1 MTTFLYKTLT
11 APCKTPTSLFKITIV
26 HYKTCISLYK
36 TCISLYKTTT
46 SLLKTTTSLPKPTTS
61 FLQPHTRHL
70 SIAEKQTKSPQSLEG
85 FHYIYLRE
93 LLHYFSIADR
103 RFPGYFV
110 FFFLTSKEVI
120 SRSRCNKDR

>member
-1 MTTFLYKTLT
+1 MTTFLYKTIT
-11 APCKTPTSLFKITIV
+11 ALCKTPTSLFEIT
-26 HYKTCISLYK
+26 KTLYK
-36 TCISLYKTTT
+36 TCISLYKTRP
-46 SLLKTTTSLPKPTTS
+46 SLYKTATPFLKTTTSLPKPTTS

-70 SIAEKQTKSPQSLEG
+70 SIAENQTKSPQSLEG

-110 FFFLTSKEVI
+110 FFFLPSKEVI

>member
-1 MTTFLYKTLT
+1 MTTFLYKTIT
-11 APCKTPTSLFKITIV
+11 ALCKTPTSLFEIT
-26 HYKTCISLYK
+26 KTLYK
-36 TCISLYKTTT
+36 TCISLYKTATPF
-46 SLLKTTTSLPKPTTS
+46 LKTTTSLPKPTTSLHKPTTS

-70 SIAEKQTKSPQSLEG
+70 SIAENQTKSPQSLEG

-120 SRSRCNKDR
+120 SRSRCNEDR